1 MNEYLRLE
9 NSIRFFVCI
18 LLLSFLFAHKAFSE
32 AHDIF
37 LEDTNG
43 SQRSLNEYIG
53 KGKWVV
59 VNVWATACPYCREE
73 LEDLNNFHA
82 RHHNN
87 DAIVIGLTLEWPGF
101 DFPDRDYL
109 VNFAYDYFIDY
120 PLFLVDA
127 ELASKVIGKQ
137 VNMIP
142 LTFFYNPGGEL
153 VLRLNGVVTE
163 AMLEEVIKD
172 KNPSYREQW
181 AKEIPPEFKPE

>member
-1 MNEYLRLE
+1 MHKYLPLE
-9 NSIRFFVCI
+9 NPIRSLVCI
-18 LLLSFLFAHKAFSE
+18 LLLSFLLTDKAFSE
-32 AHDIF
+32 AHDIL

-43 SQRSLNEYIG
+43 KQHSLNEYIG

-59 VNVWATACPYCREE
+59 VNVWATACPYCRAE

-101 DFPDRDYL
+101 AYPDKDYL
-109 VNFAYDYFIDY
+109 VNFALDYFIDY
-120 PLFLVDA
+120 TLFLVDA

-142 LTFFYNPGGEL
+142 ITFFYNPEGKL

-163 AMLEEVIKD
+163 AVLEEAIKN
-172 KNPSYREQW
+172 KSSSYREQW